1 MSAVAM
7 PAEFT
12 GAMQE
17 VDGALVESWGGG
29 EQLARV
35 LGALRGCLADDTLPP
50 LPAEVRALVKDV
62 TWYQVANTMRL
73 AESSQWRGELTVAK
87 SAMGHQMLW
96 LLVGC
101 DSPSPRGLPGRHHA
115 TLRSA
120 LSRVI
125 AEPFEA
131 EAKAQAQTEA
141 RKAAGKRD
149 LPAARAAVA
158 SRLPWSAPADVLVLR
173 ALMTDPTGAAAKL
186 GAALRAA
193 GPPCALLTLPPT
205 QSCTPPA
212 RPMSSRAVQYCVT
225 GRRGSTPP
233 QHPPAQPF
241 PPLLSHP

>member
-7 PAEFT
+7 PAEIT
-12 GAMQE
+12 GAMRAAQ
-17 VDGALVESWGGG
+17 GTLVESWGGG

-62 TWYQVANTMRL
+62 TWYQVADTMRL

-125 AEPFEA
+125 AEAFEA
-131 EAKAQAQTEA
+131 EAEA
-141 RKAAGKRD
+141 EAKRAKKAAGKDVKRD
-149 LPAARAAVA
+149 MPAALAAVA
-158 SRLPWSAPADVLVLR
+158 SRLPWSAPADVLLLR
-173 ALMTDPTGAAAKL
+173 ALMADPTGAAPKL

-193 GPPCALLTLPPT
+193 DPPCAPTPPPPLPP
-205 QSCTPPA
+205 PPP
-212 RPMSSRAVQYCVT
+212 RSDSRMPLPLA
-225 GRRGSTPP
+225 STCI
-233 QHPPAQPF
+233 
-241 PPLLSHP
+241 